1 MTVFGTRPEILRL
14 SSLISRLDELNIRNV
29 LVDTNQN
36 YEPRLNDVFFRDLD
50 IRQPDHW
57 FDIREAHFA
66 EFLGMAI
73 PKLSKLLK
81 SERPDGVLVLG
92 DTNSALLS
100 FLPERVGIPVFHM
113 EAGNRAFDDRIP
125 EELNRRII
133 DHSCSFNLPYS
144 EHARQNLI
152 AEGIHPSRIFK
163 TGSPLR
169 EVIVDQLPKITS
181 SRVLEDLG
189 VTSGKYFVASL
200 HRQENLNSKSAFKN
214 IFNALNLICEE
225 WELPILVSTHPRL
238 SARHDMPELHD
249 QITLCSPFN
258 FSDYMRLQKDSKG
271 VISDSGSI
279 SEEASILGFSAI
291 SPRERHERPEALE
304 KGTVVSCG
312 SEPENVIRALR
323 HTLSSKPL
331 EAVEDYSGSDFSRRV
346 VSFILSR
353 LN

>member
-1 MTVFGTRPEILRL
+1 MTVFGTRPEIIRL
-14 SSLISRLDELNIRNV
+14 SSLISRIDELQISNV

-36 YEPRLNDVFFRDLD
+36 YEPKLNEVFFHDLG
-50 IRQPDHW
+50 IRQPDYW
-57 FDIREAHFA
+57 FDIREAHFP

-73 PKLSKLLK
+73 PKLSKVLETE
-81 SERPDGVLVLG
+81 SPNGVLVLG

-100 FLPERVGIPVFHM
+100 FLPERMGIPVFHM

-125 EELNRRII
+125 EELNRRIV

-152 AEGIHPSRIFK
+152 AEGVHPSRIFK

-169 EVIVDQLPKITS
+169 EVISDQAPKIADS
-181 SRVLEDLG
+181 NVLDDLG
-189 VTSGKYFVASL
+189 VTPGNYFLASL
-200 HRQENLNSKSAFKN
+200 HRQENLNSKRALDN
-214 IFNALNLICEE
+214 IFNALNQICEG
-225 WELPILVSTHPRL
+225 WKLPVLVSTHPRL
-238 SARHDMPELHD
+238 SARHDLPELHE

-258 FSDYMRLQKDSKG
+258 FSDYMRLQKDAKC

-279 SEEASILGFSAI
+279 SEEASILGFFAI
-291 SPRERHERPEALE
+291 SPRERIERPEALE
-304 KGTVVSCG
+304 KGIVVACG
-312 SEPENVIRALR
+312 SEPENIIRALR
-323 HTLSSKPL
+323 HTLKAKTFD
-331 EAVEDYSGSDFSRRV
+331 AVEDYSGSDFSRRV